1 MTDLFYVFGIGLTA
15 TALVISF
22 FGLRSERFPGSRG
35 AFAGALAVIGLLV
48 VASCGFAIAL
58 SREEAEHR
66 SEEVAA
72 YEAEQEAEAEGEGET
87 EAAPEESGSAA
98 SELEPTDEGPPA
110 KAETLALTSPADGAL
125 VFDPEALEV
134 PAGEVTID
142 YTNPSPVPHNVA
154 IESDGEALA
163 QGATV
168 SGGESGAATVELKPG
183 EYIFYCSI
191 PGHRESGMEGALTV
205 E

>member
-15 TALVISF
+15 MALVISF
-22 FGLRSERFPGSRG
+22 FGLRSESFPASRG
-35 AFAGALAVIGLLV
+35 VFAGVLALMGLLV
-48 VASCGFAIAL
+48 VTSCGFAIAL

-66 SEEVAA
+66 SEEVAEF
-72 YEAEQEAEAEGEGET
+72 EAEQEAESEAE
-87 EAAPEESGSAA
+87 APPEEAGSAA

-110 KAETLALTSPADGAL
+110 QAETIALTSPDDGAL

-134 PAGEVTID
+134 PAGEVSID
-142 YTNPSPVPHNVA
+142 YVNPSPVPHNVA
-154 IESDGEALA
+154 IEFDGEPVA

-168 SGGESGAATVELKPG
+168 SGGESGAATATLKPG

-191 PGHRESGMEGALTV
+191 PGHREAGMEGPLTV